1 MHMRPIFF
9 GVAVLVTIAACDP
22 ITSELRGITVQLDA
36 NPKVVQTG
44 DTVTFVVNVSATEVS
59 GVVIDFGDF
68 SGDQFATG
76 GASTASVTFQH
87 AYVTNGT
94 FQARATVSD
103 AVVGDRVVSQSIVV
117 NVRVD
122 TTQNVRK

>member
-1 MHMRPIFF
+1 MHMRPIFL
-9 GVAVLVTIAACDP
+9 GVALAAMTAACEP
-22 ITSELRGITVQLDA
+22 FATVARGITVQLDA
-36 NPKVVQTG
+36 NPKIVQTG
-44 DTVTFVVNVSATEVS
+44 DTVTFIVNVSASSVS

-68 SGDQFATG
+68 SGDQFGTG

-87 AYVTNGT
+87 AYATNGT
-94 FQARATVSD
+94 FQARAKVTD
-103 AVVGDRVVSQSIVV
+103 AVVGERVVSQSIVV